1 MQGTRRG
8 GDGEA
13 QLCFRCSGK
22 LQRSA
27 VQAGGGLVSGSRAK
41 GGDGVGDGDE
51 VNMDTDRVNM
61 DTEGDAEGDDT
72 ARWAR
77 RRNGCGTT
85 MRLGPLWK
93 LPEQVLSLLSVC
105 AGTTA
110 GS

>member
-8 GDGEA
+8 GGGEA
-13 QLCFRCSGK
+13 QWCFRCSGK

-27 VQAGGGLVSGSRAK
+27 VHAGGGLVAGSRTK
-41 GGDGVGDGDE
+41 GGGGDGDGD
-51 VNMDTDRVNM
+51 TDG
-61 DTEGDAEGDDT
+61 EAEGDDT

-77 RRNGCGTT
+77 RRNSCGTT

-93 LPEQVLSLLSVC
+93 LPEQGLSLLSVC
-105 AGTTA
+105 ASTTA